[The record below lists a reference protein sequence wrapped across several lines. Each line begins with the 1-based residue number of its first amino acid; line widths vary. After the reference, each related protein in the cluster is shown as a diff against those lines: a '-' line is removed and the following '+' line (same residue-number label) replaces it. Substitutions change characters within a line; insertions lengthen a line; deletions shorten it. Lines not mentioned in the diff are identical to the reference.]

1 MTSPIRHNC
10 QHAVH
15 DNQDMPLP
23 PVPEPDFTPQAYGKP
38 DHRALFPSLLLLRT
52 FLVRQVLLLASGH
65 PVRLIDCS
73 KI

>member
-23 PVPEPDFTPQAYGKP
+23 PVPEPDFTPQAGP
-38 DHRALFPSLLLLRT
+38 IPQPLAWHPPPRFPYPLWSPH
-52 FLVRQVLLLASGH
+52 FEYLLAWVMSIE
-65 PVRLIDCS
+65 VEA
-73 KI
+73 